1 MILKAFSSCSEGI
14 ERYEN
19 PCVARSTM
27 GCRRREQVV
36 EGAAFLVWLS
46 LGGSCREEEAR
57 NHDPNLRRSFAMFHK
72 SSMQEY

>member
-1 MILKAFSSCSEGI
+1 MILKAVSSCSEGT
-14 ERYEN
+14 ERYKN

-57 NHDPNLRRSFAMFHK
+57 NVIPIEEDSFAMFHK